1 MWAMAQA
8 QNYARNSGERGQT
21 IILVAVCVVSL
32 LAMAALAVDIV
43 TLYVAKGEIQR
54 AADAAALAGA
64 KAFVESTVTTDPAN
78 VTLQGIAKTI
88 ACPDA
93 ACSSGYIADALKQ
106 NPVSGSQAIIDATKP
121 VSFDFTNHLGNPR
134 ITVNLQRTGLPI
146 FFARIWSSTLASVS
160 ATATAEAYNASNSQ
174 NNYGALIPIAPQCV
188 KPILVRNKT
197 HGVTAPVPQFINT
210 NDGTVHVLGTFN
222 SGGLIGREFTLS
234 FSSCAGI
241 SSCVRYRPAVAS
253 PPHNFCS
260 SCAGSTD
267 YEQSIGCCDGS
278 VDDVLQ
284 CGDSAAISAQVKQPF
299 NPTALTESAMQCAI
313 HASGPGPGNGQDGL
327 NTTNFLASGDPMQ
340 IQAGTYN
347 QSQLGVAANA
357 PITTSDS
364 VMTLPIY
371 DDCVGGGCVPTP
383 PALPAVNIV
392 GFLQVF
398 VNSTNPPA
406 GGDLDVTILNVIGCG
421 SNPPSAVPAIS
432 GGGISPIPVRLI
444 TPGG

>member
-1 MWAMAQA
+1 MA
-8 QNYARNSGERGQT
+8 RKKTILKRRRGERGQT

-106 NPVSGSQAIIDATKP
+106 NPVSGSQAMIDATKP

-188 KPILVRNKT
+188 KPILVKNK
-197 HGVTAPVPQFINT
+197 GRGPAPKVPAPFINP
-210 NDGTVHVLGTFN
+210 DGTINKLGN
-222 SGGLIGREFTLS
+222 ASSGGFIGFDFTLVS
-234 FSSCAGI
+234 NVVNCPSGI
-241 SSCVRYRPAVAS
+241 PCIAYRPQVAQ

-260 SCAGSTD
+260 SCASGTD
-267 YEQSIGCCDGS
+267 YEQSISCCDGS
-278 VDDVLQ
+278 VYDATQ
-284 CGDSAAISAQVKQPF
+284 CGDAAAT
-299 NPTALTESAMQCAI
+299 TATIQALGAGVTTTRTQTAMQCLI
-313 HASGPGPGNGQDGL
+313 HEAVGQDAL
-327 NTTNFLASGDPMQ
+327 DTTNFLSSGDPMQ
-340 IQAGTYN
+340 VKAGAYS
-347 QSQLGVAANA
+347 QSQLGVGANA
-357 PITTSDS
+357 PITTTDS
-364 VMTLPIY
+364 IVTLPIY
-371 DDCVGGGCVPTP
+371 DDSASP
-383 PALPAVNIV
+383 PIPLPSVYIV

-398 VNSTNPPA
+398 VNDANPPA

-432 GGGISPIPVRLI
+432 GGGISPVPVRLI